1 MGKRELVALLFV
13 FFVSPD
19 CYCSVDISQGAV
31 GWSAVRSN
39 VVVLVL
45 LIRC

>member
-1 MGKRELVALLFV
+1 MGKRELIALLFV
-13 FFVSPD
+13 FFVSPS
-19 CYCSVDISQGAV
+19 CYCSEDISQGAV
-31 GWSAVRSN
+31 GWSACHSK